1 MTEPTAHRAVVLGG
15 GGLAGIAFLTG
26 VVAALRPHGVRLEE
40 ADLVLGTSAGAIV
53 GTQIAAG
60 CSFERLYGT
69 LAARRSPVR
78 ATLTALFG
86 LVPSPEPAAIRAM
99 TEAWMARNMAPS
111 TEESRRA
118 VAAQA
123 AAGSGPRM
131 RERVWV
137 TLVGLYLR
145 RRRWPAGNLAI
156 SVVDTA
162 DGRLRLLRREDG
174 VRPARAAAASG
185 AVPGVFP
192 PVSIDGRGY
201 MDGGTRSTTNADL
214 ALGHRRI
221 LLLVDHEAFPDGE
234 GPLTRACI
242 DREVALLRESGA
254 LVEVIEPDKGA
265 LEAIRGGAFD
275 PSKLQDAARAGRA
288 QGEREAARIAALWG

>member
-1 MTEPTAHRAVVLGG
+1 MPEPTADRAVVLGG
-15 GGLAGIAFLTG
+15 GGLAGVAYLTG
-26 VVAALRPHGVRLEE
+26 VVAALRTHGVRLEE
-40 ADLVLGTSAGAIV
+40 ADLILGTSAGSIV

-60 CSFERLYGT
+60 RSFERLYRT

-78 ATLTALFG
+78 SVLTGLFR
-86 LVPSPEPAAIRAM
+86 LLPSPDPEAIRAM
-99 TEAWMARNMAPS
+99 TETWSARNATAS
-111 TEESRRA
+111 TAESRRR
-118 VAAQA
+118 VAAAA

-145 RRRWPAGNLAI
+145 QRAWPSDNLAVA
-156 SVVDTA
+156 VVDTA
-162 DGRLRLLRREDG
+162 DGELHLLRRADDA
-174 VRPARAAAASG
+174 RPKRATAASA

-192 PVSIDGRGY
+192 PVSIGTRTF

-214 ALGHRRI
+214 AMGHRRV
-221 LLLVDHEAFPDGE
+221 LLLVDHEPFAEGE

-242 DREVALLRESGA
+242 DREVAALRAAGTR
-254 LVEVIEPDKGA
+254 VEVIEPDAAA

-275 PSKLQDAARAGRA
+275 PGKAADAARAGRA
-288 QGEREAARIAALWG
+288 QGEREAARIVALWR